1 MKKLAP
7 HELMNS
13 DEPPRGKSTTLA
25 NRDNARPRFMKPR
38 TTGSGKTVGFM
49 ETETGSEQA
58 GALVSSAAQRRELLS
73 KVPDVDSLMSVDEC
87 PAEDYF
93 RESEKHMTELQ
104 LTLTNFTQTLVKR
117 GLARDLGIQIMEPHQ
132 YTMQSVLEIAQL
144 VQQRH
149 ASTDGMAAGCLGR
162 IRKCFRQA
170 VKKQGILNNLLGF
183 IPSDSYS
190 SVICGGFTLILGVR
204 HHMSG
209 PRRPEGETGPK
220 LLMIHTSTHRRSSEP
235 RASVSRPMARW
246 RPSPRSW
253 SPSARWSRSTTTR

>member
-1 MKKLAP
+1 M
-7 HELMNS
+7 
-13 DEPPRGKSTTLA
+13 R
-25 NRDNARPRFMKPR
+25 PR
-38 TTGSGKTVGFM
+38 TTGNKTVGFM
-49 ETETGSEQA
+49 ETDSEQA
-58 GALVSSAAQRRELLS
+58 LVPSVAQSNELS

-93 RESEKHMTELQ
+93 RESEKHMKELQ

-117 GLARDLGIQIMEPHQ
+117 GLARDLGIEIKEPHQ

-149 ASTDGMAAGCLGR
+149 ASSDAMAAGCVGR

-204 HHMSG
+204 QYLVRNVGELGFANGSTGDPASG
-209 PRRPEGETGPK
+209 EHP
-220 LLMIHTSTHRRSSEP
+220 
-235 RASVSRPMARW
+235 
-246 RPSPRSW
+246 
-253 SPSARWSRSTTTR
+253 